1 MTKEAYK
8 NRRRTKK
15 EAEHIN
21 EFAIFQVSYDFN
33 EIAWKFLW
41 RSNWQQICCNNALS
55 SELDR
60 VFVQFY
66 EYIRDRSVKNVVI
79 NLTSRSHFN
88 KLL

>member
-33 EIAWKFLW
+33 EIAW
-41 RSNWQQICCNNALS
+41 N
-55 SELDR
+55 
-60 VFVQFY
+60 FY
-66 EYIRDRSVKNVVI
+66 G
-79 NLTSRSHFN
+79 NLIGN
-88 KLL
+88 KYVATMHYPVN